1 MFHIHFDLRISCELS
16 YFSRGYRGHSQFAA
30 DANACRVLRSRLK
43 MLAQGCECEEY
54 VCYGCMYACKC
65 GECTSGECDELH
77 ALSAQHSEAT
87 DERARSQ
94 RGIQLVPRARAFDYT
109 TLTIFPH
116 QNEMKSTAAFQERR
130 GPSSDLAERR
140 RPSATG
146 GAFGMNL
153 PGYGIAD
160 QVRLLS
166 VSARVCVTISL
177 YQSLCLCTHSS
188 FLPAS

>member
-1 MFHIHFDLRISCELS
+1 MFHIHFDLRVSCGLS
-16 YFSRGYRGHSQFAA
+16 YFSRGYRGLSKLAA
-30 DANACRVLRSRLK
+30 DANACCVLRSRLK
-43 MLAQGCECEEY
+43 MLAQGCEGVEDA
-54 VCYGCMYACKC
+54 CYGCMYACKC
-65 GECTSGECDELH
+65 GECTSGECDQHH

-87 DERARSQ
+87 DERTRSQ
-94 RGIQLVPRARAFDYT
+94 RGIQLVPRARAFIYK
-109 TLTIFPH
+109 TLTAVILY
-116 QNEMKSTAAFQERR
+116 QNEMKSTAAFQERQ
-130 GPSSDLAERR
+130 GPTSDLAERR

-166 VSARVCVTISL
+166 VSTRVCH
-177 YQSLCLCTHSS
+177 YQSLCLCPLSS